1 MRKENNTD
9 KYRKLTKQK
18 ATKVA
23 RLCFI
28 DSAEK
33 EEPGCTQLIRQ
44 SIIYFLVLGV
54 WLKALPATDLLA
66 LLVLLSR
73 RIFEAVEATLRL
85 VCFFVQQSTPF

>member
-44 SIIYFLVLGV
+44 STIYFFG
-54 WLKALPATDLLA
+54 AGCLA
-66 LLVLLSR
+66 
-73 RIFEAVEATLRL
+73 
-85 VCFFVQQSTPF
+85 QSTACNRFTCFARSFVPKNL